1 MERQQASSASRSAAP
16 SGDDVREGEEEQ
28 RAFDAIGRYADAQLE
43 AAFVESFVV
52 NDLRPI
58 MFVIGLNVLYHI
70 TLTITYRSRDP
81 SQQRAG
87 WTALAVGIVLMF
99 IVLVAIVA
107 SHLRNRLRTPMHIEG
122 WWAAAVLVIGIALTV
137 SAYVVDC
144 RPLTLL
150 TGGNDSGS
158 CVVPDF
164 HGTLRFMTLLLGQFR
179 FFVFVAMAV
188 AFYVVE
194 VPWRL
199 WGPLPYR
206 YSIATLHDVVVMVI
220 VGILMFVADR
230 RARAAF
236 ERHRRLWQSVRE
248 ASRARHRVDAIIH
261 SQVPA
266 ECLAPAEDDAE
277 DGNGP
282 PSGRTAGHAAAAAVV
297 CVALHPPS
305 AEATDWERFGADV
318 EAVWSQ
324 LDSTLGALGAEKLLC
339 DAAPLRFVATFGAL
353 RGGGAGD
360 VARAGAA
367 ALEGLDALQAMRAAG
382 GEGFL
387 GGGSFSAAVAV
398 GEVRWTVDLS
408 RACGVVVEG
417 AAVSEAL
424 RRSMVAPNGSIAVGS
439 AVVSI
444 TGGRMS
450 FAVLPGRV
458 VVLTGMVSQAA
469 SDLGGGLVSSTSSAK
484 LDTSSV
490 SDASLAS
497 HLKAQRRAQNRARY
511 ARRQALLCVRVRD
524 AAGAE
529 FVAEHSHEVDLPWLR
544 ERLSQSSSRIGL
556 GFDDADME
564 TRYRAWRQGRFCAHL
579 WLPMLLNAA
588 YVGTLLVMLGVSAG
602 SRAPVEAYALLGSG
616 VAIALL
622 AAVFSRRLHA
632 VAGASVTYIVLVLVA
647 AAMLAFPSV
656 DPPNATPVVSI
667 IAERPIVYFVAW
679 VMLMEAQGPSGAL
692 GYIPLTISSTTVV
705 YALLATVSIFSHRV
719 TIRGIVFPLVY
730 AALLLKCFYK
740 DEREFRRQFLDHHVC
755 HVADAALGKER
766 EAVRVMLLR
775 NVPHEGYIAWL
786 HLRLRGMLGGLG
798 DNTYYAAVHMTSNRA
813 RCTASG
819 CRPTFLPACGCC
831 DGSSEEDEHP
841 SRSSVATPH
850 SNLPSLPVAYST
862 VIVVG
867 SRLRKV
873 RHQVA
878 SRSRS
883 SASTP
888 RVPPPPESMATRRR
902 DLFDHVCRVVAPGA
916 LSTLRRCEPDVFTQL
931 LLVSLRC
938 LGDTVLLGLL
948 PPASAEEEGPMSV
961 AEGAAAVRAELSLG
975 VELVAEAVHAA
986 ISEHVQ
992 RFPAPA
998 MLPLTVVHLGSAR
1011 CVGLGSKRLALEMVG
1026 TAMTPLEPALSG
1038 LHEGY
1043 TWYSAS
1049 VVERQEQYLGSTPRE
1064 SLRAPGACRW
1074 SLPNV
1079 MQFDPSLSMA
1089 PTSIPEFGEVVHD
1102 FEGVSIMEE
1111 SMALGSFSGLTAFT
1125 PHSTRAG
1132 AGGRSMTCAG
1142 GCAWV
1147 SWTQGRP
1154 AAERSLTGALVA
1166 GGGAGDGGSTSAPQ
1180 GPGGGPPSIGLTSR
1194 TSLASFLLPEE
1205 CGTNGSVDSGSWSP
1219 GSRSVTQE
1227 LRSLHQETVHGT
1239 VDSGPS
1245 NAQGTIREE
1254 GSKGSTQHHG
1264 GISHPP

>member
-1 MERQQASSASRSAAP
+1 MNAARRSVLEPDDGGIAGGTGATTTAPFVDWMGRYRDDAVEGEFVASFAASSTLRYVIIYAVLCVAYIAALFFTFGYNPLATSA
-16 SGDDVREGEEEQ
+16 
-28 RAFDAIGRYADAQLE
+28 FL
-43 AAFVESFVV
+43 FV
-52 NDLRPI
+52 
-58 MFVIGLNVLYHI
+58 GLCYL
-70 TLTITYRSRDP
+70 
-81 SQQRAG
+81 
-87 WTALAVGIVLMF
+87 
-99 IVLVAIVA
+99 VLVVVA
-107 SHLRNRLRTPMHIEG
+107 GASIQFRGKELPPRSVER
-122 WWAAAVLVIGIALTV
+122 WWAATFLVMGLVL
-137 SAYVVDC
+137 
-144 RPLTLL
+144 
-150 TGGNDSGS
+150 SGS
-158 CVVPDF
+158 ASTFHCRQLSRWNGPPYGGESVCPAAPDL
-164 HGTLRFMTLLLGQFR
+164 HGTIRFIMMFLGRFR
-179 FFVFVAMAV
+179 FLYFVPMAA

-564 TRYRAWRQGRFCAHL
+564 TRYRAWRQGRFCAL
-579 WLPMLLNAA
+579 LRLPMLLNAA

-647 AAMLAFPSV
+647 GAMLAFPSV
-656 DPPNATPVVSI
+656 DPPSATPVVSI
-667 IAERPIVYFVAW
+667 IADRPIVYFVAW
-679 VMLMEAQGPSGAL
+679 VMFVEAQGSPGVGGGFL
-692 GYIPLTISSTTVV
+692 PLTAINALVFYAILAAVVVGNRRATVQVVTTPIMFT
-705 YALLATVSIFSHRV
+705 ALLCIS
-719 TIRGIVFPLVY
+719 LY
-730 AALLLKCFYK
+730 L
-740 DEREFRRQFLDHHVC
+740 DERESRRQFLDGYVSQI
-755 HVADAALGKER
+755 ADAALDQER
-766 EAVRVMLLR
+766 ENMDQLLARAVPQLAMLLQSSLWDGPSIPSISR
-775 NVPHEGYIAWL
+775 GGSAPLMPPVKFAGRSDTDVPHPLDVAFSSRGK
-786 HLRLRGMLGGLG
+786 RLPLVVVFASRVG
-798 DNTYYAAVHMTSNRA
+798 S
-813 RCTASG
+813 ASG
-819 CRPTFLPACGCC
+819 GK
-831 DGSSEEDEHP
+831 
-841 SRSSVATPH
+841 
-850 SNLPSLPVAYST
+850 ST
-862 VIVVG
+862 DVVF
-867 SRLRKV
+867 
-873 RHQVA
+873 
-878 SRSRS
+878 
-883 SASTP
+883 ASTP
-888 RVPPPPESMATRRR
+888 EIIRYHVRVAAQFQRATVAAREAHHRHHQPGHVLWT
-902 DLFDHVCRVVAPGA
+902 DLF
-916 LSTLRRCEPDVFTQL
+916 
-931 LLVSLRC
+931 LVRAF
-938 LGDTVLLGLL
+938 GDTMILICAL
-948 PPASAEEEGPMSV
+948 
-961 AEGAAAVRAELSLG
+961 AAVSSDTSSPVPVGGVEAVAVALHDAFVEPTASQQPPLFRATTLVHKGSAVFCTLGSDRLG
-975 VELVAEAVHAA
+975 VELVGTALAPLEAAWSAGFPSGGPWFSHDVISQQEPCLLPHAA
-986 ISEHVQ
+986 VRIVATQ
-992 RFPAPA
+992 CAPPAVAPA
-998 MLPLTVVHLGSAR
+998 AAFSDSRTTPPPEGGSGDVATT
-1011 CVGLGSKRLALEMVG
+1011 GI
-1026 TAMTPLEPALSG
+1026 LSG
-1038 LHEGY
+1038 PTGVGS
-1043 TWYSAS
+1043 SAA
-1049 VVERQEQYLGSTPRE
+1049 GSRPPAIDVCP
-1064 SLRAPGACRW
+1064 SRW
-1074 SLPNV
+1074 LL
-1079 MQFDPSLSMA
+1079 DPAWSEA
-1089 PTSIPEFGEVVHD
+1089 TTPTSSTCV
-1102 FEGVSIMEE
+1102 
-1111 SMALGSFSGLTAFT
+1111 T
-1125 PHSTRAG
+1125 P
-1132 AGGRSMTCAG
+1132 
-1142 GCAWV
+1142 
-1147 SWTQGRP
+1147 
-1154 AAERSLTGALVA
+1154 A
-1166 GGGAGDGGSTSAPQ
+1166 GGGLFSGGFRNNHTSWVMLSAAA
-1180 GPGGGPPSIGLTSR
+1180 PPS
-1194 TSLASFLLPEE
+1194 
-1205 CGTNGSVDSGSWSP
+1205 VSP
-1219 GSRSVTQE
+1219 TAPR
-1227 LRSLHQETVHGT
+1227 
-1239 VDSGPS
+1239 
-1245 NAQGTIREE
+1245 
-1254 GSKGSTQHHG
+1254 
-1264 GISHPP
+1264 